1 MHTVNQNSFIATGR
15 FSFAVR
21 LRARARLILSAR
33 LRVERSSSE
42 HSHLCSRPLLHR
54 APSSSVRTS
63 VVCER
68 PAARPRAQA
77 RSRAVERRRWAP
89 RAMPSLDFDEKP
101 KHLSRFDLSGE
112 PASSSPSKPKA
123 KIVEIG

>member
-1 MHTVNQNSFIATGR
+1 MQPTIA
-15 FSFAVR
+15 SS
-21 LRARARLILSAR
+21 RAELQREDERGASAAI
-33 LRVERSSSE
+33 
-42 HSHLCSRPLLHR
+42 P
-54 APSSSVRTS
+54 
-63 VVCER
+63 

>member
-1 MHTVNQNSFIATGR
+1 MQPTIA
-15 FSFAVR
+15 SS
-21 LRARARLILSAR
+21 RAELQRED
-33 LRVERSSSE
+33 ERG
-42 HSHLCSRPLLHR
+42 
-54 APSSSVRTS
+54 
-63 VVCER
+63 VCER

>member
-1 MHTVNQNSFIATGR
+1 MVCEFG
-15 FSFAVR
+15 
-21 LRARARLILSAR
+21 
-33 LRVERSSSE
+33 
-42 HSHLCSRPLLHR
+42 LLH
-54 APSSSVRTS
+54 AL
-63 VVCER
+63 ELR
-68 PAARPRAQA
+68 PAQEP
-77 RSRAVERRRWAP
+77 SRRRWAP

>member
-1 MHTVNQNSFIATGR
+1 MLMAANLR
-15 FSFAVR
+15 R
-21 LRARARLILSAR
+21 LHA
-33 LRVERSSSE
+33 
-42 HSHLCSRPLLHR
+42 LCSEQAQR
-54 APSSSVRTS
+54 SVEPPWRGS
-63 VVCER
+63 
-68 PAARPRAQA
+68 PH
-77 RSRAVERRRWAP
+77 P

>member
-1 MHTVNQNSFIATGR
+1 MQPTIA
-15 FSFAVR
+15 SS
-21 LRARARLILSAR
+21 RAELQREDERGASAAIP
-33 LRVERSSSE
+33 
-42 HSHLCSRPLLHR
+42 PLHAL
-54 APSSSVRTS
+54 
-63 VVCER
+63 ELR
-68 PAARPRAQA
+68 PAQEP
-77 RSRAVERRRWAP
+77 SRRRWAP